1 MILNWSHLNIRR
13 QNLDFDL
20 SNTVVAID
28 LFLVVAVAVAA
39 AAVVIPVFVAVGK
52 DTHKQWTFLNCCPY

>member
-1 MILNWSHLNIRR
+1 M
-13 QNLDFDL
+13 
-20 SNTVVAID
+20 AID